1 MKFHVFQCFNECENK
16 KQFSKTVE
24 ALGEY
29 IAKKL
34 KYPGNMV
41 SLTKD
46 FVRPEI
52 PKPTELE
59 VSETNNN
66 ETPQDCAR
74 PHSRFGFP
82 EASRPLLFW
91 HP

>member
-1 MKFHVFQCFNECENK
+1 MNGHVFQCFNECEDK
-16 KQFSKTVE
+16 KHFSKTIE

-46 FVRPEI
+46 FVKPEI

-59 VSETNNN
+59 VSETNRLVIAIW
-66 ETPQDCAR
+66 EGVC
-74 PHSRFGFP
+74 
-82 EASRPLLFW
+82 LL
-91 HP
+91 HAH